1 MQNTASANK
10 IRIFQHNCARSTN
23 VINTL
28 LQLAVNQAD
37 IIIIQE
43 PWLKDNYNPPTHP
56 SFQAIIPPKVHD
68 RHPRVIAYIST
79 TNQYLKI
86 TPRLD
91 LTTDPDIQ
99 ILDISTENIHTV
111 QLYNMY
117 NEQIP
122 DSRLYTIERSLVDCN
137 FPTECI
143 VAGDMNAHHEWWDSS
158 IQTPIRADTLVELM
172 ENSNFELLNAPNQST
187 YNKRTGRGSSILDL
201 TFASQTTS
209 ARISNWAI
217 DTDSATGSDHELICF
232 TLISENIPT
241 VAAPTTHRYN
251 WPKADWKSFEKD
263 LATRGEEDSKWTDFF
278 LEPTEDNMELA
289 TFYLHD
295 LIKESV
301 SIFVPHLKPSPRSKT

>member
-68 RHPRVIAYIST
+68 RHPCVMTYIST

-86 TPRLD
+86 TPQLD

-122 DSRLYTIERSLVDCN
+122 DSKLYTIEYSLVDCN
-137 FPTECI
+137 FLTEYI
-143 VAGDMNAHHEWWDSS
+143 VAGDMNAHHE
-158 IQTPIRADTLVELM
+158 
-172 ENSNFELLNAPNQST
+172 
-187 YNKRTGRGSSILDL
+187 
-201 TFASQTTS
+201 
-209 ARISNWAI
+209 
-217 DTDSATGSDHELICF
+217 
-232 TLISENIPT
+232 
-241 VAAPTTHRYN
+241 
-251 WPKADWKSFEKD
+251 
-263 LATRGEEDSKWTDFF
+263 
-278 LEPTEDNMELA
+278 
-289 TFYLHD
+289 
-295 LIKESV
+295 
-301 SIFVPHLKPSPRSKT
+301 